1 MKTSAQGRKFIES
14 FEGLILKAYDD
25 HNDHVV
31 EVGQH
36 AIGVLTIGYGHT
48 DAAGPP
54 KVYVGQ
60 QITQTDAD
68 NILASDL
75 ASVEIEV
82 NQLVKVPLNQNQYD
96 ALVSF
101 QFNTGALG
109 KSTLLK
115 VLNEKNYD
123 GAADDFLAWDHA
135 GGVKLA
141 GLTRRR
147 EAERKMFLTSQVTNP
162 AGINHATTIIVAGT
176 AAATATAATSPTH
189 YPLIFLGVLAAAFVV
204 GCIVHWYTNRKVT
217 SNVVPL
223 QPVVTPPVSVVKL

>member
-123 GAADDFLAWDHA
+123 AAADDFLAWDHA

-147 EAERKMFLTSQVTNP
+147 TEERKMFLDHQTVSMDG
-162 AGINHATTIIVAGT
+162 ANHATTIILAGGAAT
-176 AAATATAATSPTH
+176 AAAAAAPSHT
-189 YPLIFLGVLAAAFVV
+189 PLIFIGVIVIAFII
-204 GCIVHWYTNRKVT
+204 GGIVHWYTNRKAT
-217 SNVVPL
+217 NNVVSL
-223 QPVVTPPVSVVKL
+223 QPVVVDQVHLV